1 VSNAQSRVERLAA
14 RLLLRSTGMT
24 SIPRDSDI
32 LGAAALLAIVLVSG
46 LFRVFGL

>member
-1 VSNAQSRVERLAA
+1 
-14 RLLLRSTGMT
+14 MT

-32 LGAAALLAIVLVSG
+32 LGAAAVLAVVLISG